1 MARPRSDEK
10 REAIMAAAIR
20 IIASQGLSAPTAL
33 IAKEAGVSNGAL
45 FTYFETKSDLIN
57 QLYLHLKAGMAH
69 ATMTGLPLDADL
81 RGQMRHVWDRWVAWA
96 MARPQERKALAF
108 VAVAPDLL
116 DATRAAASE
125 SYAGIAAL
133 LERSRAHGAL
143 RDAPLMFV
151 GAMVVALL
159 DATVNY
165 MTQDEDNAPAHAATG
180 FTALWRILA

>member
-81 RGQMRHVWDRWVAWA
+81 RGQMRH
-96 MARPQERKALAF
+96 RPRHPAVAF

-165 MTQDEDNAPAHAATG
+165 MTQDEDNALAHAATG

>member
-69 ATMTGLPLDADL
+69 ATQRSQTWRIWPRRSASSGSPVM
-81 RGQMRHVWDRWVAWA
+81 
-96 MARPQERKALAF
+96 
-108 VAVAPDLL
+108 VAPDLL

-165 MTQDEDNAPAHAATG
+165 MTQDEDNALAHAATG